1 MKTLPWIAMSLI
13 SITAQ
18 SLFSDETDPYLW
30 LEDVEGTE
38 ALAWVEARNQ
48 ESLAVLE
55 KLPQFQRLFEQNLAV
70 YDSQGKIP
78 YPEIRGN
85 HLYNFW
91 RDAKNERGLWRRTT
105 TEEFA
110 KAEPQW
116 EILLDLDELAKAEN
130 ENWIWSGSE
139 CLKPDYQRCL
149 LSLSRG
155 GADATVVREFDL
167 SSKSFIAD
175 GFRLPEA
182 KTGITYLDQDT
193 VLVSTD
199 FGAGSMTESGYPR
212 LVKKWKRG
220 TDLAEAEL
228 LYEGIPA
235 DIGIFSSVISTPEGD
250 YPFIIRADTFFT
262 SEVFA
267 YRGGSLSKLD
277 IPADAEFDTVFRNQL
292 LIRLKT
298 DWQRDGETWKQ
309 GSLVSIDLDELL
321 QGEGKVLL
329 VSEPDAR
336 SAIDSVNRTRD
347 LVLVSGMT
355 DVRGTLDAYNLVDGK
370 WRKREVDAPDMG
382 QISVTSASADSNAF
396 FFTYED
402 FLTPTTLYQAEGLST
417 PQAAKALP
425 AFFDTTPYEV
435 TQSFTESADGT
446 RVPYFMVAPKGLEL
460 NGKNRTLIYAYG
472 GFQVSEQPGYSP
484 TIGMDWLAEGGVYV
498 LANIRGGGEYGPA
511 WHLAAQRENRQKSY
525 DDFYAIAEDVIGKG
539 VTSPKHL
546 GIRGGSGGGLLVGML
561 FTQRPELFGA
571 VVSQVPL
578 LDMKR
583 FNKLLA
589 GASWV
594 AEYGDPDNPDD
605 WDFLQHYSPYHNLDP
620 DKDYPRVFFTTST
633 RDDRVHPGHARKMV
647 AKMNEMSKP
656 NFYYE
661 NTEGGHGGAANN
673 RQQARVQ
680 ALIYSYLLNELE

>member
-1 MKTLPWIAMSLI
+1 MSLI
-13 SITAQ
+13 SITAPD
-18 SLFSDETDPYLW
+18 LIADETDPWLW
-30 LEDVEGTE
+30 LEDVEGAE

-55 KLPQFQRLFEQNLAV
+55 KLPQYQSLFEQNLAV
-70 YDSQGKIP
+70 YDSQDKIP
-78 YPEIRGN
+78 YPAIRGS

-91 RDAKNERGLWRRTT
+91 KDANNERGLWRRTT
-105 TEEFA
+105 MEEYA
-110 KAEPQW
+110 KPQPQW
-116 EILLDLDELAKAEN
+116 ETLLDLDALAKAEN
-130 ENWIWSGSE
+130 ENWIWAGSE
-139 CLKPDYQRCL
+139 CLRPDFQRCL
-149 LSLSRG
+149 ISLSRG

-167 SSKSFIAD
+167 ASKTFLAD
-175 GFRLPEA
+175 GFKLPEA
-182 KTGITYLDQDT
+182 KTGATYLDT
-193 VLVSTD
+193 NTLVVSTD
-199 FGAGSMTESGYPR
+199 FGEGSMTESGYPR
-212 LVKKWKRG
+212 QVKTWKRG
-220 TDLAEAEL
+220 AEIGEAEL
-228 LYEGIPA
+228 LYEGIPE
-235 DIGIFSSVISTPEGD
+235 DIGVFVMVVNTPEGQ
-250 YPFIIRADTFFT
+250 YPFVIRADTFFT
-262 SEVFA
+262 SEIFS
-267 YRGGSLSKLD
+267 YRNGSLSKLD
-277 IPADAEFDTVFRNQL
+277 IPKDASLETVFRNQA

-321 QGEGKVLL
+321 RNEGKVLL
-329 VSEPDAR
+329 VTEPDDR
-336 SAIDSVNRTRD
+336 SAIDSVSSTRD
-347 LVLVSGMT
+347 LVLVSRMT
-355 DVRGTLDAYNLVDGK
+355 DVRGHLDAYNLVDGR
-370 WRKREVDAPDMG
+370 WERRDVDVPDMG
-382 QISVTSASADSNAF
+382 QISVISTSEDSNNF

-417 PQAAKALP
+417 PEAARTLP
-425 AFFDTTPYEV
+425 AFFDTSPYEV

-446 RVPYFMVAPKGLEL
+446 RVPYFMVAPKGLKL
-460 NGKNRTLIYAYG
+460 DGKNKTLIYAYG
-472 GFQVSEQPGYSP
+472 GFQSSELPVYSA
-484 TIGMDWLAEGGVYV
+484 TLGMDWLAQGGVYV

-525 DDFYAIAEDVIGKG
+525 DDFYAIAEDLIEKG
-539 VTSPKHL
+539 VTAPKHL

-583 FNKLLA
+583 YNKLLA

-605 WDFLQHYSPYHNLDP
+605 WAFLQNYSPYHNLDP

-647 AKMNEMSKP
+647 AKMNAMGKP

>member
-1 MKTLPWIAMSLI
+1 MSLI

-18 SLFSDETDPYLW
+18 GLLADETDPYLW
-30 LEDVEGTE
+30 LEDIEGTE

-55 KLPQFQRLFEQNLAV
+55 QLPQYQRLFEQNLAV
-70 YDSQGKIP
+70 YDSQDKIP
-78 YPEIRGN
+78 YPQIRGN

-105 TEEFA
+105 TQEYS

-149 LSLSRG
+149 VSLSRG

-167 SSKSFIAD
+167 TTRNFISD
-175 GFRLPEA
+175 GFLLPEA
-182 KTGITYLDQDT
+182 KTGITYLDQET

-220 TDLAEAEL
+220 TDLVEAEL

-235 DIGIFSSVISTPEGD
+235 DIGIFSVVVSTPEGD

-267 YRGGSLSKLD
+267 YRNGSLSKLD
-277 IPADAEFDTVFRNQL
+277 IPADAEFETVFRNQL

-298 DWQRDGETWKQ
+298 NWQRDGETWKQ

-321 QGEGKVLL
+321 KNEGNVTL
-329 VSEPDAR
+329 VTEPDSR
-336 SAIDSVNRTRD
+336 SAIDSVSRTRD
-347 LVLVSGMT
+347 LVLVNRMT
-355 DVRGTLDAYNLVDGK
+355 DVRAKLDAYNLVGGK
-370 WRKREVDAPDMG
+370 WQIREVDAPGMG
-382 QISVTSASADSNAF
+382 RISVISTSEDSNAF

-402 FLTPTTLYQAEGLST
+402 FLTPTTLYQAEGLSK
-417 PQAAKALP
+417 PQSAKSLP
-425 AFFDTTPYEV
+425 AFFDTSPYEV
-435 TQSFTESADGT
+435 TQSFTESSDGT
-446 RVPYFMVAPKGLEL
+446 RVPYFMVAPKGMEL
-460 NGKNRTLIYAYG
+460 NGKNKTLIYAYG
-472 GFQVSEQPGYSP
+472 GFQVSEQPGYSA

-525 DDFYAIAEDVIGKG
+525 NDFYAIAEDVIRKR
-539 VTSPKHL
+539 VTSPQHL

-583 FNKLLA
+583 YNKLLA

-605 WDFLQHYSPYHNLDP
+605 WAFLQNYSPYHNLDP
-620 DKDYPRVFFTTST
+620 DKEYPRVFFTTST

-647 AKMNEMSKP
+647 AKMNAMGKP

-680 ALIYSYLLNELE
+680 ALIYSYLLNEL